1 MRHNTLIITRNFYP
15 SVGGVETY
23 ITEFIKCYLKRRK
36 GHIYI
41 LCPIKAQLSNS
52 IESNNTRLIT
62 PKTDLFF
69 RNIDRDENT
78 FLDLLQALLWYCFI
92 FLKGIGLL
100 LQGRTN
106 ISNIYGI
113 GGTFAIFPSIVL
125 AKLFNKKCFGHI
137 HADFQFVQRNVL
149 SQLFY
154 RLMFNRLDKLFVNSK
169 DVQVDLTSINV
180 NKQKICVINNWA
192 DTEIFRLKDRK
203 TCRDRLHLSL
213 DKKILLFV
221 GRLSEDKGILE
232 VLNSIDNSKNRE
244 DLLFLIIGDGHLRP
258 LVEARIKNNKNAL
271 YLGPKRDSELA
282 DYYNAADLLLWGAI
296 ETHYVSL
303 IIMEA
308 LHCGLPVIA
317 PITTTQDGKIG
328 IKEFFVKQDT
338 LPAKVGM
345 LFDGDAESLVKAIDN
360 CLNTRLD
367 REEINK
373 YALERYTE
381 KNIDPVFLALY

>member
-1 MRHNTLIITRNFYP
+1 MSTNTLIITRNFYP
-15 SVGGVETY
+15 DIGGVETY
-23 ITEFIKCYLKRRK
+23 ITEFLKCYLGRCK

-41 LCPIKAQLSNS
+41 LCPIKGQLSNS
-52 IESNNTRLIT
+52 IESNNISLIT
-62 PKTDLFF
+62 PKADLIF

-78 FLDLLQALLWYCFI
+78 FLDLLQALLWSCFI

-149 SQLFY
+149 SQLLY

-180 NKQKICVINNWA
+180 NKQKICVITNWV
-192 DTEIFRLKDRK
+192 DTKIFRLKNRK
-203 TCRDRLHLSL
+203 TCRERLHLPL

-221 GRLSEDKGILE
+221 GRLSEDKGVLE

-282 DYYNAADLLLWGAI
+282 DYYNAANLLLWGAI

-328 IKEFFVKQDT
+328 VKEFFVKQDT

-345 LFDGDAESLVKAIDN
+345 LFDGDAESLMKAIDD